1 MVPITT
7 NDTID
12 CILNT
17 YRSELGENYES
28 YRNHVYRVYNFA
40 LTRLHPNEELEKLSI
55 AAAFHD
61 LGIWTNKTLDYL
73 EPSAKLAREYC
84 RKLNLS
90 SYDTNEVEI
99 IINNHHKLSEVESS
113 VLAEVFREADLI
125 DLTFGLVP
133 KGRKKED
140 IRLIRNLFPNKGFHL
155 FLIKLFAKNL
165 IQNPKHP
172 FPIFKL

>member
-1 MVPITT
+1 MVPIIT

-17 YRSELGENYES
+17 YRSELGENYDP

-40 LTRLHPNEELEKLSI
+40 LTQLGPYEELEKLSI
-55 AAAFHD
+55 ATAFHD
-61 LGIWTNKTLDYL
+61 IGIWTHKTFNYL
-73 EPSAKLAREYC
+73 EPSAELAREYC
-84 RKLNLS
+84 RKQNIS
-90 SYDTNEVEI
+90 FSDTNEVEMM
-99 IINNHHKLSEVESS
+99 INNHHKLSTVESS
-113 VLAEVFREADLI
+113 VLAEIFREADLI

-155 FLIKLFAKNL
+155 FLIKLFIKNL
-165 IQNPKHP
+165 ITHPTHP
-172 FPIFKL
+172 FPIFKT